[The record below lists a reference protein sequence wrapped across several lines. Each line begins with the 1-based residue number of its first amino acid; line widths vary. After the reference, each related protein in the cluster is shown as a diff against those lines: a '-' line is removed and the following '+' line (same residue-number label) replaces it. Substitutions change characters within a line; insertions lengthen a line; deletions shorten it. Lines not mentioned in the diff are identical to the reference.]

1 MFKIG
6 DTEYQLGQPRLRDLR
21 LIYEFYSYM
30 YKQNKE
36 TTKVAVKLIQL
47 LPRLYDEQFT
57 VTTLR
62 NYLYTDDTISL
73 ESFVTNGLESVRLK
87 EESIREVDELYA
99 SNNWDHTGTLESND
113 GHDSGNKASFSEI
126 ERVFLQ
132 RSQIQELYNVI
143 VNESQLMSFSELDS
157 MLYEDYLDYMNL
169 KNQVLVDDKVNLREE
184 QVLIF

>member
-57 VTTLR
+57 VSTLR
-62 NYLYTDDTISL
+62 NYLYTDETITL
-73 ESFVTNGLESVRLK
+73 ESFVTTGLESVRLK

-99 SNNWDHTGTLESND
+99 SNNWDHTGTIESD
-113 GHDSGNKASFSEI
+113 DDPGSNKASFNEI
-126 ERVFLQ
+126 ERIFLQ

-143 VNESQLMSFSELDS
+143 INESQLMSFSELDG

-169 KNQVLVDDKVNLREE
+169 KNQVLVDDEVNLKEE
-184 QVLIF
+184 QVLTF